1 MKPTILIPGITGTK
15 LADTNR
21 LDFDIV
27 WSGIQSKYESIYDLK
42 LDIKAQFEQSPN
54 VSIERADVEDLAYK
68 EAYYI
73 IKRKLNGEIFIFG
86 YDWRRSC
93 VENGKRLKAFV
104 DNLATKLGETSFN
117 FLTHSMGGIVFTCF
131 LKTLR
136 GDYACI
142 EKAILTVCPFKG
154 AVNTLVGLIKGEG
167 GIKFPFLNSNDEFRK
182 IARTFPAVYE
192 LSPTYKAAVTFDPQ
206 HPLAGQKFD
215 VTDPKQWQ
223 LNVSN
228 TQMFQ
233 KRLEGLKAFLSGN
246 PGPVNLARLNKKIR
260 KKLLIVVG
268 RGEKTKTSV
277 IIKKEDPN
285 HRVKNFFDFD
295 QDEKD
300 GDGTVPF
307 ESASYYKNAVLT
319 LAVKSK
325 WYDKATH
332 GFFLNDGRVQSII
345 RRFFANDTANPK
357 WYSDIGDTVK
367 IV

>member
-21 LDFDIV
+21 LNFDII
-27 WSGIQSKYESIYDLK
+27 WSGIQSKYETIYDLK
-42 LDIKAQFEQSPN
+42 LDIKAQFEYSPN
-54 VSIERADVEDLAYK
+54 VIIERADVEDLAYK

-73 IKRKLNGEIFIFG
+73 ITRKLNGEVFIFG

-104 DNLATKLGETSFN
+104 DYLTAKLGRASFN
-117 FLTHSMGGIVFTCF
+117 FLTHSMGGMVFACF

-154 AVNTLVGLIKGEG
+154 AVNALVGLIKGEG
-167 GIKFPFLNSNDEFRK
+167 GIKFPFFNSNDEFRK

-192 LSPTYKAAVTFDPQ
+192 LCPTYKAAVTFDPQ
-206 HPLAGQKFD
+206 HPLAGQNFD
-215 VTDPKQWQ
+215 VTDHKQWQ
-223 LNVSN
+223 SNVSD

-233 KRLEGLKAFLSGN
+233 KRLEGLKSFLSGK
-246 PGPVNLARLNKKIR
+246 PGPVNLARLDKKIR
-260 KKLLIVVG
+260 ERLLIVIG
-268 RGEKTKTSV
+268 RGENTKTTV
-277 IIKKEDPN
+277 IVKKGDPN
-285 HRVKNFFDFD
+285 QRVKNYFDFD

-307 ESASYYKNAVLT
+307 KSASHYKNAVLT
-319 LAVKSK
+319 LSVESK

-345 RRFFANDTANPK
+345 RRFFDDDTANPK
-357 WYSDIGDTVK
+357 WYADIGDTVK
-367 IV
+367 VV

>member
-27 WSGIQSKYESIYDLK
+27 WSAIQSKYESIYDLK
-42 LDIKAQFEQSPN
+42 LDIKAQFEQSSN
-54 VSIERADVEDLAYK
+54 VIIERADVEDLAYK

-73 IKRKLNGEIFIFG
+73 IKHKLKGEIFIFG
-86 YDWRRSC
+86 YDWRMSC

-104 DNLATKLGETSFN
+104 DNLAAKLGETSFN
-117 FLTHSMGGIVFTCF
+117 FLTHSMGGIVFACF
-131 LKTLR
+131 LKALR

-167 GIKFPFLNSNDEFRK
+167 GIKFPFFNSNDEFRK

-192 LSPTYKAAVTFDPQ
+192 LCPTYKAAVTFDPQ
-206 HPLAGQKFD
+206 HPLAGQQFD

-223 LNVSN
+223 LNVS
-228 TQMFQ
+228 TTPMFQ
-233 KRLEGLKAFLSGN
+233 KRLEGLKAFLGGN
-246 PGPVNLARLNKKIR
+246 PGPVNLARLNREIR
-260 KKLLIVVG
+260 GRLLIVVG

-307 ESASYYKNAVLT
+307 ISAAHYKNTVLT
-319 LAVKSK
+319 LSVKSK

-357 WYSDIGDTVK
+357 WYSDIADTVK
-367 IV
+367 VV